1 MVSGNEGPTGTISHV
16 HRLVIMSVQITVQC
30 TMYIHH
36 GSARIYRLS
45 FRENEPKNGRFHTLK
60 PAFWACFCEHWVYK
74 FGHRI
79 ATIKKIA
86 RMNTLR
92 R

>member
-36 GSARIYRLS
+36 DSARIYRPS
-45 FRENEPKNGRFHTLK
+45 FRENEPKTVIFTQ
-60 PAFWACFCEHWVYK
+60 
-74 FGHRI
+74 
-79 ATIKKIA
+79 
-86 RMNTLR
+86 
-92 R
+92 